1 MAISGT
7 NSTTL
12 DDLFVNIVAQ
22 ARFTAEEQSLM
33 LGLVTQYNIAG
44 QAGKSVQ
51 IPKYPAITATA
62 LDEGTAPSDTDVST
76 SSVTVTCAEVG
87 NSVLLTDLAAMGA
100 GNPADELG
108 TVLGNA
114 IATKIDKDLIALF
127 SGFSGSVGTV
137 GSAISVTDLFKAA
150 ATLRAA
156 KVTGNLAAVVHPYQA
171 YELKK
176 GLTNTF
182 ANPNGGDLQNE
193 AMRNGF
199 VGSIAGIDIYESSNI
214 AVAADLGANGIVGG
228 TGDDADT
235 ANQAV
240 AGIFAPEA
248 LAIAMKTEFN
258 LETQRN
264 ATRRG
269 TELVATAIYGV
280 AELDDTFGVKCITDG
295 FMS

>member
-33 LGLVTQYNIAG
+33 MGLVTKYNIAG
-44 QAGKSVQ
+44 QAGKTVQ
-51 IPKYPAITATA
+51 IPKYPAVTAAA
-62 LDEGTAPSDTDVST
+62 LEEGTAPSDTDVST
-76 SSVTVTCAEVG
+76 SSVAVTVAEVG

-127 SGFSGSVGTV
+127 SGFSTGFGAAAAEITV
-137 GSAISVTDLFKAA
+137 ADLFKAA
-150 ATLRAA
+150 ATLRAN
-156 KVTGNLAAVVHPYQA
+156 KVTGSMAAVVHPYQA
-171 YELKK
+171 YALKA

-193 AMRNGF
+193 AMRNGY
-199 VGSIAGIDIYESSNI
+199 VGSIAGIDVYES
-214 AVAADLGANGIVGG
+214 ANVSIDAN
-228 TGDDADT
+228 DD
-235 ANQAV
+235 AV
-240 AGIFAPEA
+240 AGVFAPEA
-248 LAIAMKTEFN
+248 LAIALKSEFN

-269 TELVATAIYGV
+269 TEMVATAIYGV
-280 AELDDTFGVKCITDG
+280 AELDDSYGVKITADAAL
-295 FMS
+295 

>member
-1 MAISGT
+1 MSASGT

-33 LGLVTQYNIAG
+33 MGLVTQYNIAG
-44 QAGKSVQ
+44 QAGKTVQ
-51 IPKYPAITATA
+51 IPKYPAITAAA

-114 IATKIDKDLIALF
+114 IATKIDSDLIALF
-127 SGFSGSVGTV
+127 SGFSGAL
-137 GSAISVTDLFKAA
+137 GSASAEITVADLFKAA
-150 ATLRAA
+150 ATLRAN
-156 KVTGNLAAVVHPYQA
+156 KVTGSMAAVVHPFQA
-171 YELKK
+171 YQLKAN
-176 GLTNTF
+176 LTNTF

-193 AMRNGF
+193 AMRNGY
-199 VGSIAGIDIYESSNI
+199 VGSIAGIDVYESANVSVDSSDD
-214 AVAADLGANGIVGG
+214 AVAAV
-228 TGDDADT
+228 
-235 ANQAV
+235 
-240 AGIFAPEA
+240 FAPEA
-248 LAIAMKTEFN
+248 LAIALKSEFN

-269 TELVATAIYGV
+269 TELVATAVYGV
-280 AELDDTFGVKCITDG
+280 EKLDDSFGVKITADAAL
-295 FMS
+295 

>member
-44 QAGKSVQ
+44 QAGKTVQ
-51 IPKYPAITATA
+51 IPKYPAITAAA
-62 LDEGTAPSDTDVST
+62 LDEGTAPDDTDVST
-76 SSVTVTCAEVG
+76 SSVTVTCSEVG

-114 IATKIDKDLIALF
+114 IATKIDSDLITLF
-127 SGFSGSVGTV
+127 SGFSNALGAAAAEITV
-137 GSAISVTDLFKAA
+137 ADLFKAA
-150 ATLRAA
+150 ATLRAN
-156 KVTGNLAAVVHPYQA
+156 KVTGSMAAVVHPFQA
-171 YELKK
+171 YQLKA

-193 AMRNGF
+193 AMRNGY
-199 VGSIAGIDIYESSNI
+199 VGSIAGIDVYESANVSIDANDD
-214 AVAADLGANGIVGG
+214 AVAAV
-228 TGDDADT
+228 
-235 ANQAV
+235 
-240 AGIFAPEA
+240 FAPEA

-269 TELVATAIYGV
+269 TELVATAVYGV
-280 AELDDTFGVKCITDG
+280 AELDDSYGVKITADAAL
-295 FMS
+295 